1 MSEVT
6 FENGEKNS
14 TQGSFLD
21 RFAEIPGAIESRV
34 PTFDKSLDAY
44 FDRRFSAIIEEWDL
58 VTESDLVRLDKRLE
72 RVTSEI
78 SGIYA
83 ERAALEARAEK
94 LDELVSSLEKSS

>member
-1 MSEVT
+1 MYV
-6 FENGEKNS
+6 NGNAETNE
-14 TQGSFLD
+14 TGGSFWD

-58 VTESDLVRLDKRLE
+58 VTESDLVRLDRRLE
-72 RVTSEI
+72 RITSEI
-78 SGIYA
+78 SGLYA

-94 LDELVSSLEKSS
+94 LDELVASMEKSS

>member
-1 MSEVT
+1 MYV
-6 FENGEKNS
+6 NGNAEKNE
-14 TQGSFLD
+14 TGSSFWD

-58 VTESDLVRLDKRLE
+58 VTESDLVRLDRRLE
-72 RVTSEI
+72 WVTSEI
-78 SGIYA
+78 SGLYA

-94 LDELVSSLEKSS
+94 LDELVSSMEKSS